1 MWGLGVSSFAAVT
14 DQRVTT
20 IRVHPFGAVEYQDGA
35 LEHINSGVVLQPS
48 RFGLYAIIVL
58 LALVTVG
65 LSLLVTPWVGRAYYR
80 FKKSGVVIWIREGVS
95 IYMFCDP
102 HRLAGAS
109 DAHARARSC
118 QRSRRVPWLRV
129 PTRPQCRSIWWPE
142 PTDRIARCCRAT
154 YRQLANE
161 AGGHARL
168 ASSIVR
174 DGAITAGPQATFVSP
189 SVPLTS
195 PRQRSRRSL
204 TVSHDRQAGPLS

>member
-1 MWGLGVSSFAAVT
+1 MSTTQEQRSTTMQEPRPQGSLVRRGRAGDTSAIATMLAPFLAEDEHVLVAQYLGIQGMWGLGVSSFAAVT

-80 FKKSGVVIWIREGVS
+80 FKKSGDVIWIREGVS
-95 IYMFCDP
+95 IYM
-102 HRLAGAS
+102 
-109 DAHARARSC
+109 
-118 QRSRRVPWLRV
+118 
-129 PTRPQCRSIWWPE
+129 
-142 PTDRIARCCRAT
+142 
-154 YRQLANE
+154 QLANE

-195 PRQRSRRSL
+195 PGSVHDGHSRSATIGKQGR
-204 TVSHDRQAGPLS
+204 